1 MAGQLET
8 GDSLYE
14 VALKLAPP
22 TEYGVNMEVL
32 MSGQVPPPAEGVRF
46 DVPFEGISTGR
57 LTGTVTGVDYIRV
70 RADGRFKLH
79 IHAAITTQ
87 DGENIAIF
95 ADGIAIPRPDSSVAD
110 LRENV
115 TLDTSFKSFT
125 WVNGLQI
132 WAAGTVDLA
141 KQEVNVRGFVA

>member
-1 MAGQLET
+1 
-8 GDSLYE
+8 
-14 VALKLAPP
+14 
-22 TEYGVNMEVL
+22 
-32 MSGQVPPPAEGVRF
+32 VRF
-46 DVPFEGISTGR
+46 DVPFEGVSTGR
-57 LTGTVTGVDYIRV
+57 LTGTVTGIDYIRV
-70 RADGRFKLH
+70 RADGRFELH

-87 DGENIAIF
+87 GGENIAVF
-95 ADGIAIPRPDSSVAD
+95 ADGIAIPRPDSPVAD

-115 TLDTSFKSFT
+115 TLHTSSKSCT